1 MAHDLCQK
9 GLLLQALENRK
20 WKTIAKKQQGL
31 EVTEELELKKRGLGA
46 ETVFQETQSIQ
57 VEEKKKVETAK

>member
-9 GLLLQALENRK
+9 GLLLQSLENRK

-31 EVTEELELKKRGLGA
+31 EVTELELKKRGLGA
-46 ETVFQETQSIQ
+46 ETVFQEAQSIQ
-57 VEEKKKVETAK
+57 AEEETKVETAK